1 MASWA
6 FFKNL
11 LGNIEMTLAK
21 TDLRI
26 AEFYVTNL
34 VEPDLQPIF
43 ELIKAEHE
51 ITVREVLRLL
61 GTTTLLARHPVLRN
75 TLAVRTGYLEP
86 LHHLQVELLAQRRN
100 AADADADRSRALLQT
115 VNGIAAGLRNTG

>member
-1 MASWA
+1 
-6 FFKNL
+6 
-11 LGNIEMTLAK
+11 MTLAK

-26 AEFYVTNL
+26 AEFYVSHL
-34 VEPDLQPIF
+34 VEPALQPIF
-43 ELIKAEHE
+43 ELVRAEHE

-75 TLAVRTGYLEP
+75 TLAVRAGYLEP
-86 LHHLQVELLAQRRN
+86 LHHLQVELLAQRRRN
-100 AADADADRSRALLQT
+100 PETDGDLNRALLQT